1 MNGDLAGRSSEYG
14 LSLFCGSRFRGG
26 KRRSVGNDRLRKRS
40 VGRGVGGGMVVW
52 GRSRWA
58 IVVDLSAVCVHTAEG
73 TRKRGETGKTGHGGC
88 FFQRMSK
95 R

>member
-52 GRSRWA
+52 GRS
-58 IVVDLSAVCVHTAEG
+58 
-73 TRKRGETGKTGHGGC
+73 
-88 FFQRMSK
+88 
-95 R
+95 